1 MAFGI
6 ITVHH
11 ILNDNFEFDK
21 RYINF
26 VVCDNWDKDRQR
38 GMLLD
43 LRTNPMIVW
52 LAMSIAIRDISL

>member
-26 VVCDNWDKDRQR
+26 VVCDNWDKNYFWTPVR
-38 GMLLD
+38 
-43 LRTNPMIVW
+43 
-52 LAMSIAIRDISL
+52 IAKEGS